1 MNAGHHRHVGGR
13 RLPGAMGTALLA
25 AVIVAGVWLLTGS
38 PGPGDS
44 PVPERRVV
52 DVEME
57 MTGFEP
63 SVIRVRAGE
72 TFTLRLQTPESPFAF
87 EGPTHQLAI
96 DKLGVD
102 LRIGAGDAAETTVT
116 VTEPGRYEFYCDLC
130 CSGRAN
136 PSMIGELIVTG

>member
-1 MNAGHHRHVGGR
+1 
-13 RLPGAMGTALLA
+13 MGTALLA
-25 AVIVAGVWLLTGS
+25 AVTGAGVWLLTGS
-38 PGPGDS
+38 PGPGNS
-44 PVPERRVV
+44 PASELRML

-72 TFTLRLQTPESPFAF
+72 TFTLRLHTPESPFGF
-87 EGPTHQLAI
+87 EASTHQLAI
-96 DKLGVD
+96 DELGVD

-116 VTEPGRYEFYCDLC
+116 VLEPGRYEFYCDLC